1 MKYAK
6 GIMWLDDCRIPFVDE
21 ADIQS
26 AIQYGN
32 TDGVKIYGR
41 NSYNKSITTFEEK
54 PKPSP
59 KGRFTPNLLVC
70 DDLLN
75 DGSVGGGG
83 KMKKSGF
90 RIGGKSDISVGLNG
104 KKEAPDNYGDKGTNS
119 RYYDLDTWFD
129 KIIDEIR

>member
-75 DGSVGGGG
+75 DGSVSKSNSGGISSGNNFGG
-83 KMKKSGF
+83 LTQKHRDRKGV
-90 RIGGKSDISVGLNG
+90 D
-104 KKEAPDNYGDKGTNS
+104 DKGTNS
-119 RYYDLDTWFD
+119 RYYDLDIWFD
-129 KIIDEIR
+129 KVIDEIR